1 MKRLILILVS
11 IPLLSACAKYNSKAL
26 ESIAS
31 QAAQDVSCKSVTFE
45 QTFWDNLKNYLINE
59 NDFINIK
66 QLNLAIDEQINILK
80 EKNPNASFEE
90 INEIKSNIKN
100 LVDLIFVE
108 APSLESTTTVKQL
121 LFLISSIDVGD
132 RSTTTRDAI
141 QSKVRQN
148 FQKLQKSIQALN
160 LNCESE
166 GSSKNN
172 ENLGQSTDINQ
183 NFETHKN
190 ESLRT
195 GVPLAAFGARW
206 ALATAYQSCES
217 LQLSPMTEN
226 SPNLQGI
233 QITGKHPDGVGS
245 KRIIASLKQVQDT
258 HYYIRDIKEYGSSCF
273 NVKQNPLI
281 YDYGGKPYA
290 TTAINSPINFF
301 KDNGDGTNVL
311 GIDCSGYVFSAMAA
325 AGLKL
330 KIGRPLK
337 ASDSW
342 AWGSSSYVEPQK
354 NGLTCLNKIS
364 ITQSSSIQAGD
375 IVARVGHMFIIEKTG
390 TDPLGLN
397 YAKTKDDCSKLKS
410 DNFDFTIIQSSNSKN
425 GIGINRY
432 IASEYLKTS
441 LEIKSGLEKYAY
453 YSCLAKFS
461 GQPIVPNIGT
471 LSVVR
476 HSGTSECIA
485 PRVSL
490 ERESCIQQCRE
501 L

>member
-1 MKRLILILVS
+1 MKKFILILVS
-11 IPLLSACAKYNSKAL
+11 ISLLSACEKYNSKAL
-26 ESIAS
+26 EGIGT
-31 QAAQDVSCKSVTFE
+31 QAAQDISCKSATFE
-45 QTFWDNLKNYLINE
+45 QNFWDNLKNYLINE
-59 NDFINIK
+59 NDYINVK
-66 QLNLAIDEQINILK
+66 QLNLVIDEQINILK
-80 EKNPNASFEE
+80 AKNPSASIEDITE
-90 INEIKSNIKN
+90 IRNDMKN
-100 LVDLIFVE
+100 LINLTLVE
-108 APSLESTTTVKQL
+108 APALESTTTVKQL

-132 RSTTTRDAI
+132 RSTITRDTI
-141 QSKVRQN
+141 QSKVRQH
-148 FQKLQKSIQALN
+148 FQKIQKSIQTLT
-160 LNCESE
+160 LNCESK
-166 GSSKNN
+166 SPTKNN
-172 ENLGQSTDINQ
+172 ENLGQSTDVNQ
-183 NFETHKN
+183 NFEIHKN
-190 ESLRT
+190 ESLRA
-195 GVPLAAFGARW
+195 GIPLASFGARW

-217 LQLSPMTEN
+217 LQLNPMIEN
-226 SPNLQGI
+226 SPNLEGI

-258 HYYIRDIKEYGSSCF
+258 HYYIRDIKEYGPGCF

-290 TTAINSPINFF
+290 TTAINSSINFF

-330 KIGRPLK
+330 KVGRPLK

-364 ITQSSSIQAGD
+364 ISQNSSVQAGD
-375 IVARVGHMFIIEKTG
+375 IVAIVGHMFIIEKIG
-390 TDPLGLN
+390 ADPLGLN

-432 IASEYLKTS
+432 EASDYLKTN
-441 LEIKSGLEKYAY
+441 IKIKDGLEKYAY
-453 YSCLAKFS
+453 YSCIAKFS
-461 GQPIVPNIGT
+461 GQPIVPSIGT

-476 HSGTSECIA
+476 HSGAAECIA

-490 ERESCIQQCRE
+490 EKESCIQQCRE